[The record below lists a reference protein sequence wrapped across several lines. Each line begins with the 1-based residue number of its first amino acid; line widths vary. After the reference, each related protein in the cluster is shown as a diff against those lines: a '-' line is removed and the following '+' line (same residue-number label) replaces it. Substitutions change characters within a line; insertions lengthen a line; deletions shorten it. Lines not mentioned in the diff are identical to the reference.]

1 MYIENGI
8 VMSLRVFI
16 YGGNPEENYMLEYK
30 TYTGSELDSLPIN
43 VGYVITGYW
52 SVNDQ
57 VVAVATEHF
66 YHSPSERY
74 PSITKV
80 IEDSPA
86 GFSPAWD
93 IGTPLGNLN
102 SLRVI
107 KAWNQAEA
115 NTTAW
120 VEVLVLGGYISDPN
134 VVVTLLG
141 KSLIPFP
148 GKINNRRWE
157 RLSIFD
163 LEGYQLIELLG
174 LRFTNLLSK
183 TEFKVRNED
192 GEDSIEQVTSVLVKR
207 CFTVFKDLLDLN
219 LDLDLAKELDLNR
232 VKTWDKIY
240 ETVYKVYNR
249 FRPKRELPISP
260 LLRKIDGKVVYTEDQ
275 PVERYTLVVPKSS
288 VDLIDWGD
296 ILQHCVGTYVDAVI
310 AGATS
315 IIGVYKSKNIMYTLE
330 TREQK
335 CLQFFGVKNS
345 SVPDKVVKAVL
356 EKLHEAEII
365 AQSEISR
372 GVLDHGDLND
382 EDNNNVIE
390 DWELENWELEDPV
403 N

>member
-1 MYIENGI
+1 
-8 VMSLRVFI
+8 
-16 YGGNPEENYMLEYK
+16 MLEYK
-30 TYTGSELDSLPIN
+30 TYTGSELDSLPVD
-43 VGYVITGYW
+43 VGYIITGYW

-57 VVAVATEHF
+57 IVAIATQHF

-74 PSITKV
+74 PSITLV

-107 KAWNQAEA
+107 EAWNQADA

-120 VEVLVLGGYISDPN
+120 VEALVSGGYISDPN
-134 VVVTLLG
+134 IVVNLLE

-148 GKINNRRWE
+148 GKTQRTKWE
-157 RLSIFD
+157 RLSILD
-163 LEGYQLIELLG
+163 LEGYQLIDLLG

-183 TEFKVRNED
+183 TEFRVRNED
-192 GEDSIEQVTSVLVKR
+192 AEDSIEQVTSDLVKR
-207 CFTVFKDLLDLN
+207 CFTVFNNLLKLD
-219 LDLDLAKELDLNR
+219 LDLDLAKELGLNR
-232 VKTWDKIY
+232 VKTWDKMFENI
-240 ETVYKVYNR
+240 YKVYNR
-249 FRPKRELPISP
+249 FRPKRQLPISP
-260 LLRKIDGKVVYTEDQ
+260 LLRKIDGKVVYTSE
-275 PVERYTLVVPKSS
+275 PVEKFTLVVPKTSA
-288 VDLIDWGD
+288 DLIDWGD
-296 ILQHCVGTYVDAVI
+296 ILQHCVGNYVDAVI
-310 AGATS
+310 EGATS
-315 IIGVYKSKNIMYTLE
+315 ILGVYKDKNVLYTIE
-330 TREQK
+330 IRNQR

-345 SVPDKVVKAVL
+345 KAPDKIVKAVL

-372 GVLDHGDLND
+372 GVLDYGDLND
-382 EDNNNVIE
+382 EDNFIE